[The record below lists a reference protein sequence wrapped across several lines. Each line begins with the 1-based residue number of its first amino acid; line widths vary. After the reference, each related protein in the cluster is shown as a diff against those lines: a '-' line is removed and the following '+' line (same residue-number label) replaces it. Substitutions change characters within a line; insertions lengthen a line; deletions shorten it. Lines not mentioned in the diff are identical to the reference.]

1 VHGLLSTG
9 RHRRA
14 SSVGTGKLALKLGL
28 CVCAGQLIAAPA
40 FASAASAAPVT
51 KALTTTTA
59 VTVSPVTPKVTEKV
73 NAHTIKWGSKVKVTT
88 KVINP
93 ATGKAVTSGHVKL
106 QAYRKGAWHT
116 WQTKKLGSSGSVTFA
131 SEPLV
136 SGSYRSVFT
145 GTTTFRT
152 KASGAIK
159 VTVKADGAKVLSEA
173 KKHKGA
179 LYKYAAAGPSRFD
192 CSGFTKY
199 VYKKAAGKSLPHQA
213 NSQQRYGKAV
223 SKNKKQVGDLIIFRS
238 GSYGYHAAIYA
249 GNGYMYD
256 APHTGARVGKHK
268 IYSGSYVVRRL
279 V

>member
-1 VHGLLSTG
+1 VHGLLSSG

-40 FASAASAAPVT
+40 FATAASAATV
-51 KALTTTTA
+51 TTTTPVKA
-59 VTVSPVTPKVTEKV
+59 AAATTVTPKVTESV
-73 NAHTIKWGSKVKVTT
+73 NTHSVNWGSKVKVTA

-93 ATGKAVTSGHVKL
+93 ATGKAVTGGYIRL

-116 WQTKKLGSSGSVTFA
+116 WQTKKLTKSGTASFA
-131 SEPLV
+131 SKPLV
-136 SGSYRSVFT
+136 TGSYRSYYT
-145 GTTTFRT
+145 GTAGYKV
-152 KASGAIK
+152 KASGSIK
-159 VTVKADGAKVLSEA
+159 VTVRADGAKILAEA

-199 VYKKAAGKSLPHQA
+199 VYKKAAGKSLPHKA
-213 NSQQRYGKAV
+213 NSQQKYGKAV
-223 SKNKKQVGDLIIFRS
+223 AKSNKKVGDLIIFRS
-238 GSYGYHAAIYA
+238 GSYGYHAAVYA
-249 GNGYMYD
+249 GGGYMYD
-256 APHTGARVGKHK
+256 SPHTGARVGKHK